1 MSLIDPAILS
11 KAQSWLDGNVDAETK
26 ATIKKL
32 IEENPTELVDSFYQ
46 DLEFGTGGLRGLMGV
61 GTNRMNVYTVGMATQ
76 GLANY
81 LLQCFPGQD
90 IKVAITHDSRI
101 NNTLFAKTTADVLTA
116 NGIHVMYF
124 REMRPTPMLS
134 FAVRHF
140 GCKSGVMITASHN
153 PKEYNGYKA
162 YWEDGAQ
169 VVAPHDSNIIKEV
182 QKITSFDLVNW
193 NKNDDLI
200 HYIEED
206 FDAIYMEKVKGL
218 SLAKAEI
225 QARKSMP
232 IVFSPIHGASGKMVP
247 AALKAFGFDN
257 IHVVKEQIEPDGTFP
272 TVVYPNPEEAEALTL
287 SIELGKKVG
296 AELVLACDPD
306 GDRYAAVVPN
316 EKGEFELLN
325 GNQTGT
331 LLSYYLLS
339 RWKEA
344 GKLDGSQFMV
354 NTIVT
359 TELINEIAA
368 GFGVKC
374 FNVLTGFKNIA
385 AIIRDLEGKETFI
398 GGGEESYGYLVG
410 DFVRDKDGVSACA
423 MVAEVIAYYKTKG
436 KNVFQVLAEIYS
448 QFGFYKE
455 SLISVTKKGKDG
467 AEQIQKLM
475 ANFRTNPPKEMN
487 GSAVVKIID
496 VKNSTITHVKTG
508 QVEKLDMDKSNV
520 MQFYLADGSKIS
532 ARPSGTEPKIK
543 YYFSVNTAIS
553 DPKDYR
559 KVEAELVEK
568 LEGLRAYFS

>member
-1 MSLIDPAILS
+1 MSSIDPAILS
-11 KAQSWLDGNVDAETK
+11 KAQSWLDGNVDSETK
-26 ATIKKL
+26 ASIQKL
-32 IEENPTELVDSFYQ
+32 IKENPTELVDSFYQ

-81 LLQCFPGQD
+81 LLQCFPGEV

-101 NNTLFAKTTADVLTA
+101 NNTLFAKTTADVLAA
-116 NGIHVMYF
+116 NGIQVMYF

-169 VVAPHDSNIIKEV
+169 VVAPHDNNIIKEV

-225 QARKSMP
+225 QAQKSMP

-247 AALKAFGFDN
+247 AALRAFGFEN

-272 TVVYPNPEEAEALTL
+272 TVIYPNPEEAEALTL

-344 GKLDGSQFMV
+344 GKLDGKQFMV

-385 AIIRDLEGKETFI
+385 AIIRDLEGKETYI

-423 MVAEVIAYYKTKG
+423 MVAEVIAYYKTQG

-475 ANFRTNPPKEMN
+475 ADFRTNPPKEMN
-487 GSAVVKIID
+487 GSAVVKIVD
-496 VKNSTITHVKTG
+496 VKNSTVTHVQTG

-543 YYFSVNTAIS
+543 YYFSVNTPIT
-553 DPKDYR
+553 DPKAYR
-559 KVEAELVEK
+559 EVEAKLVEK
-568 LEGLRAYFS
+568 LNGLRAYFS